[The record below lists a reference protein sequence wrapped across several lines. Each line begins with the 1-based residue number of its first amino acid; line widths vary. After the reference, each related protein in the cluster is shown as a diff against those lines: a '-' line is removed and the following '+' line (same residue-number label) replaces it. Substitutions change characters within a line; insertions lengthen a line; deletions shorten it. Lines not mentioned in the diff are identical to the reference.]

1 MKPSFSAVRGEAL
14 QQAIQEYIKEYIIS
28 HHLKHGDPLP
38 SEGEIAEQL
47 AASRNAVREAV
58 KALQAL
64 SIVETRHGQGTF
76 VGDFSLNALVAGLT
90 FRIRLTADE
99 NLRTV
104 RELLEIRQ
112 VLECGLVAHLPG
124 LVTASH
130 LAELHMLVNRME
142 ERAAQGETFP
152 EEDRAF
158 HEVLYR
164 PLDNSLVIQLLQAFW
179 EIYHVVGPELP
190 VAEEHPRVTAA
201 AHRRILETLEA
212 NDKDAAI
219 VAMAAHFAGL
229 QGRIAGL
236 ERSTGSSLAS
246 DQAEQ

>member
-1 MKPSFSAVRGEAL
+1 MRPPFSAVRGEAL

-28 HHLKHGDPLP
+28 HHLKRGDPLP
-38 SEGEIAEQL
+38 SEGEIAGQL

-58 KALQAL
+58 KSLQAL
-64 SIVETRHGQGTF
+64 GIVETRHGQGTF

-90 FRIRLTADE
+90 FRIRLAANQD
-99 NLRTV
+99 LRTV

-112 VLECGLVAHLPG
+112 VLECGLVARLPG
-124 LVTASH
+124 LITAAH
-130 LAELHMLVNRME
+130 LAELHALVNSME
-142 ERAAQGETFP
+142 DRAAQGEAFP

-190 VAEEHPRVTAA
+190 VAAEHPSVTAA
-201 AHRRILETLEA
+201 EHRRILEALEA
-212 NDKDAAI
+212 NDETAA
-219 VAMAAHFAGL
+219 VAAMAAHFAGL
-229 QGRIAGL
+229 QGRIAEL
-236 ERSTGSSLAS
+236 QHSKEI
-246 DQAEQ
+246 